1 MNQSTINIW
10 ACLFLPT
17 FIMGASISLNDNHS
31 QSFIYDSFSKQ
42 NSYSLTTSTL
52 ITTETTYVPAT
63 SYIYNDTA
71 NFTFHIP
78 NVNPD
83 SITCY
88 LGNKSI
94 HIRGYSIKKFES
106 SYITYI
112 EEKLYFS
119 IIYLN
124 SNITDTDIQ
133 TSYRNN
139 EYIITIPRYYTNLY
153 ENTDQTNH
161 TEFSELVGT
170 IFHSVI
176 ETLKQQTSKP
186 HKTTTGCECNTT
198 VCVC

>member
-1 MNQSTINIW
+1 MNQATINIW
-10 ACLFLPT
+10 ACLFLST
-17 FIMGASISLNDNHS
+17 VIMGASISLNDNHS
-31 QSFIYDSFSKQ
+31 QSFIYDSFSNQ

-63 SYIYNDTA
+63 SYMYNDTV

-83 SITCY
+83 SITYY

-94 HIRGYSIKKFES
+94 HIRGYSIEQYES

-119 IIYLN
+119 IIHLN
-124 SNITDTDIQ
+124 SNITETYIQ
-133 TSYRNN
+133 TSYKND
-139 EYIITIPRYYTNLY
+139 EYIITIPRCYTNLY
-153 ENTDQTNH
+153 ENIDKTNY
-161 TEFSELVGT
+161 TEFSELVDT

-176 ETLKQQTSKP
+176 ETLQQHTSKP
-186 HKTTTGCECNTT
+186 PEYYKREEM
-198 VCVC
+198 